1 VARDLKNNL
10 PMDVLNVLSSS
21 SWKGGP
27 LIVLH
32 DAMGRPPAVMLGRN
46 HCWLLPFVK
55 ASPSKA
61 MELVN
66 MS

>member
-1 VARDLKNNL
+1 MARELKNNL
-10 PMDVLNVLSSS
+10 PMDVLAVINHS

-32 DAMGRPPAVMLGRN
+32 SALGRPAAAMLGKN

-55 ASPSKA
+55 DSPSKA
-61 MELVN
+61 WFA
-66 MS
+66 